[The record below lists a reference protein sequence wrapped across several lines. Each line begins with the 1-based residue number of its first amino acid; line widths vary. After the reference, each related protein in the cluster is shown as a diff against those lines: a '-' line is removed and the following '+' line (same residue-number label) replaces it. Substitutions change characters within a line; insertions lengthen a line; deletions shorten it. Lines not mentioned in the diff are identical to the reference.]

1 MKSLLAGIVLV
12 GLMAASFPGW
22 AQDSQDSMSPE
33 IDISALPSGKNFAP
47 TVSLL
52 RARSPHARGT
62 PGNRYSA
69 SVLDRN
75 SAPLSRTVGRVDVV
89 GVLGRDSE
97 QAVASASDQDGQMW
111 LLNGLGPQDR
121 IVEPLVSTF
130 KGRALITRARACI
143 GWPHPASPA
152 APLLVEMECQSSK
165 FGFRPPAA
173 ETRN

>member
-69 SVLDRN
+69 SCPR
-75 SAPLSRTVGRVDVV
+75 
-89 GVLGRDSE
+89 
-97 QAVASASDQDGQMW
+97 
-111 LLNGLGPQDR
+111 
-121 IVEPLVSTF
+121 
-130 KGRALITRARACI
+130 
-143 GWPHPASPA
+143 
-152 APLLVEMECQSSK
+152 SK
-165 FGFRPPAA
+165 FGPAFPNCGA
-173 ETRN
+173 C